1 MKLDNPQK
9 FVSNGIDGTL
19 IARGEIKCQFSSY
32 DLPAETMED
41 WSDEYNEDINY
52 KWIRISF
59 DNGNSWPIKYKLNI
73 VEEQLT
79 IFEEFDINTNAF
91 VSTGTEDG
99 EEYTHKYVIPI
110 NTKQMFDQNYG
121 KVLNIAVS
129 YEDNEN
135 KETKY
140 INYFAPIQWKQK
152 TTVDSSYDYSVEIFF
167 NENFIST
174 YAGWK
179 CTIKSS

>member
-9 FVSNGIDGTL
+9 FMTAGDGTL
-19 IARGEIKCQFSSY
+19 IARGEIKCQFSSVESPKTNDWNGSY
-32 DLPAETMED
+32 DE
-41 WSDEYNEDINY
+41 NINY

-59 DNGNSWPIKYKLNI
+59 DNGLTWPIKYKLNI
-73 VEEQLT
+73 VEEELA
-79 IFEEFDINTNAF
+79 IFEEFDITTNAF
-91 VSTGTEDG
+91 VSTVAADG
-99 EEYTHKYVIPI
+99 EEYTHKHVITI
-110 NTKQMFDQNYG
+110 NNKKMFEQNYG

-135 KETKY
+135 IETKY
-140 INYFAPIQWKQK
+140 INYFAPIQWKQI
-152 TTVDSSYDYSVEIFF
+152 TNADSSYTYSVEIFF

-174 YAGWK
+174 YEGWK

>member
-32 DLPAETMED
+32 DLPKEAMED

-79 IFEEFDINTNAF
+79 IFEEFLIDDTKFSKTN
-91 VSTGTEDG
+91 SEDG

-110 NTKQMFDQNYG
+110 NTKKMFDQNYG
-121 KVLNIAVS
+121 KVLNIAIS
-129 YEDNEN
+129 LADNV
-135 KETKY
+135 ETKY
-140 INYFAPIQWKQK
+140 INYFAPIQWKQI
-152 TTVDSSYDYSVEIFF
+152 TNADSSYAYSVEIFF
-167 NENFIST
+167 NETFIST
-174 YAGWK
+174 YSGWK